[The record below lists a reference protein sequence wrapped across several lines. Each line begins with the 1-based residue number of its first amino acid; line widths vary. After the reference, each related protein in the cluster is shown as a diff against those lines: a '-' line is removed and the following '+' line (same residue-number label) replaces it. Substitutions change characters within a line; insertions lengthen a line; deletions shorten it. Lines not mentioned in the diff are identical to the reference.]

1 MGAERQYTPRKSR
14 RDDKRAHQA
23 GDHPPSAS
31 TERSSVEGDASV
43 AHTMGMS
50 MLGVRSWRSALASAM
65 VGALLVALPVTAS
78 AQDIPYG
85 KTPTKS
91 APKQAPKAQVPK
103 APAVKAPAVKAPA
116 AEVPKAPEPAV
127 DPDDARER
135 MKAQP
140 FPGDAKAPTTKAAK
154 DAKEPTLSAP
164 DLEALKSALAPF
176 GTWIEHPERG
186 TMWIPSTKEVGKSF
200 APYKSSGRW
209 GLDKSGDWTWISDYP
224 WGDIPFHFGNW
235 QWLPPA
241 EQPAQGNAPPA
252 EHGWAWVPGAQYAP
266 AWVVWR
272 LGDAKNPFVGWAPA
286 PPSKKLVNGK
296 LVPLTK
302 EQVLPFFYVPAD
314 RLFEGGVARHVVTD
328 RKVGRSAHDATKIFA
343 GNLCA
348 PGKTPLPGQGDK
360 AKQQCQG
367 ASLWQPASP
376 TLKQAGIA
384 AALIAEP
391 PAAPRSLN
399 DAVRALAPATKKPAT
414 QSKLDNSATTDEAPT
429 TERGKNFVRRC
440 VRTKRHG
447 MRCWTYRWP
456 PLWRGRR

>member
-1 MGAERQYTPRKSR
+1 M
-14 RDDKRAHQA
+14 
-23 GDHPPSAS
+23 
-31 TERSSVEGDASV
+31 

-50 MLGVRSWRSALASAM
+50 MLGVRSWRSTLASAM

-78 AQDIPYG
+78 AQDIPWG
-85 KTPTKS
+85 KTPAKS
-91 APKQAPKAQVPK
+91 APKKAPAQ
-103 APAVKAPAVKAPA
+103 APAVKAPKAQAPA
-116 AEVPKAPEPAV
+116 AAAPKAGATPGPAA
-127 DPDDARER
+127 DPNDARER

-140 FPGDAKAPTTKAAK
+140 FPGDAKGAKAAK
-154 DAKEPTLSAP
+154 DVKEPTLSAP

-176 GTWIEHPERG
+176 GTWIDDPERG
-186 TMWIPSTKEVGKSF
+186 TLWIPSTKEVGKSF

-209 GLDKSGDWTWISDYP
+209 GLDKSGDWSWISDYP

-235 QWLPPA
+235 TWLPPSSGTQ
-241 EQPAQGNAPPA
+241 QPKQGNAPPA
-252 EHGWAWVPGAQYAP
+252 EHGWAWVPGAEYAP

-272 LGDAKNPFVGWAPA
+272 LGDVKNPFVGWAPA
-286 PPSKKLVNGK
+286 PPSKKIVNGK
-296 LVPLTK
+296 LVPVTK

-314 RLFEGGVARHVVTD
+314 RLFEGGIARHVVTD
-328 RKVGRSAHDATKIFA
+328 RKVGRAAHDATKIFA
-343 GNLCA
+343 GNLTACA
-348 PGKTPLPGQGDK
+348 PGKKNDK
-360 AKQQCQG
+360 AKEQCQG

-399 DAVRALAPATKKPAT
+399 DAVRSLAPATKKPAT
-414 QSKLDNSATTDEAPT
+414 QSKLDDGATTDEAPT

-440 VRTKRHG
+440 VRTKQHG